1 MTPDRGDPLQ
11 TAWAKQ
17 SETGDDV
24 DLDRARRTLRQREA
38 EIRRRDRIMYA
49 CAAIIAPSWAVVM
62 WFMPDL
68 RLVAAIGFATAVWV
82 SAQMYRRSAARLPP
96 VSIAVACTDYQ
107 AEWLGRERDLYLAM
121 PKWYLIPVG
130 LSQLAI
136 VVALFTS
143 PRFPQ
148 TSGLILG
155 AALMVGSAAA
165 VLFGAGRRW
174 RRLAMELQ
182 RELDAI
188 NALRGSDSGLTI
200 RG

>member
-1 MTPDRGDPLQ
+1 MTPDPGDPLQ

-17 SETGDDV
+17 SQAGDDV

-82 SAQMYRRSAARLPP
+82 SAQMYRRSAARFSP
-96 VSIAVACTDYQ
+96 VSTAVACTDYQ
-107 AEWLGRERDLYLAM
+107 AELLGRERDLYLAM
-121 PKWYLIPVG
+121 PKWYLVPVG

-165 VLFGAGRRW
+165 ALFGAGRRW

-182 RELDAI
+182 RELDTV
-188 NALRGSDSGLTI
+188 NAVRGSDSGFTI

>member
-1 MTPDRGDPLQ
+1 MTPDPGDPLQ
-11 TAWAKQ
+11 TAWSKQ
-17 SETGDDV
+17 SEAGDDV
-24 DLDRARRTLRQREA
+24 DLDRARRALRQREA

-62 WFMPDL
+62 WLMPDL
-68 RLVAAIGFATAVWV
+68 RLVAAVGFATAVWV
-82 SAQMYRRSAARLPP
+82 SAQMYRRSAARLPA
-96 VSIAVACTDYQ
+96 VSTGVACTDYQ
-107 AEWLGRERDLYLAM
+107 AELLGRERDLYLAM

-130 LSQLAI
+130 LSQVAI
-136 VVALFTS
+136 LVALFTS

-155 AALMVGSAAA
+155 AALMVGTAAA
-165 VLFGAGRRW
+165 VLAGAGRRW

-182 RELDAI
+182 RELDTL
-188 NALRGSDSGLTI
+188 NVLRGGDSGLTT